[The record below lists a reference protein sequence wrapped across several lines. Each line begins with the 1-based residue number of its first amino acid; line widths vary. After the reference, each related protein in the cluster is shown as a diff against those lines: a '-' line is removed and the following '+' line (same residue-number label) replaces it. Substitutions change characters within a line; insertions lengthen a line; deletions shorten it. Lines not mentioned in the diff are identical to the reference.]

1 MKLEEFLT
9 VEGDDSKH
17 LSDGRVAATWDSLG
31 RCWNIGPGLT
41 IGVTRNTVW
50 TQNELKAHELA
61 EFAAVKAGVDHLVHV
76 PLTENQTTVLQS
88 FAYNCGLGALASSSI
103 LRSVNS
109 GHFSEVPAELR
120 LYVHAKGAS
129 GPVPG
134 LISRRAAEIRLWNKP
149 DSTPAE
155 HLDTAPASAPPA
167 VTQEQ
172 VPWSTILT
180 SGLALLG
187 AALLVRP
194 AIRAIP
200 ST

>member
-17 LSDGRVAATWDSLG
+17 LPDGRVAATWDPLG

-41 IGVTRNTVW
+41 VGVTRNTVW

-61 EFAAVKAGVDHLVHV
+61 EFAAVKAGVAHLVKV

-88 FAYNCGLGALASSSI
+88 FAYNCGLGALGSSSI
-103 LRSVNS
+103 LRSVNA
-109 GHFSEVPAELR
+109 GHFAEVPAELR
-120 LYVHAKGAS
+120 LYVHARGAS

-134 LISRRAAEIRLWNKP
+134 LITRRAAEIRLWNKP
-149 DSTPAE
+149 DTTPVE
-155 HLDTAPASAPPA
+155 HLDIVPSSAPPA
-167 VTQEQ
+167 ITQEQ
-172 VPWSTILT
+172 VPWRTIFW

-187 AALLVRP
+187 AALLVKP
-194 AIRAIP
+194 ALSRGTA
-200 ST
+200 